1 MLVDVF
7 PRHVIEFIG
16 IHGTEAVPEAIAQLA
31 HRHSGVSILFM
42 DIVGFTPVSSEADPQ
57 DIMRML
63 NELFSGFDAFCTEHG
78 VYKVW
83 LRPRI
88 QVSHCFHV
96 PPVMQFMLE
105 ESDRI
110 SM

>member
-42 DIVGFTPVSSEADPQ
+42 DIVGFTPLSSEADPQ
-57 DIMRML
+57 DVMRML
-63 NELFSGFDAFCTEHG
+63 NELFSGFDAFCAEHG

-83 LRPRI
+83 SHLLMCGPSCHARSI
-88 QVSHCFHV
+88 Q
-96 PPVMQFMLE
+96 
-105 ESDRI
+105 
-110 SM
+110 